1 MGLGNLSVIIGSD
14 ISGLTAGLATAQT
27 ELLETCTLMGEGI
40 ESFGAE
46 IAALSPLAGE
56 TMEGV
61 NGAFGQFAGILESA
75 LTNPLVLASA
85 AVLGIGTAAF
95 EAGETFEDASI
106 TIQRATG
113 ATGDALDAL
122 EESASNLYSS
132 LPVDMQT
139 VASTLDTLTQR
150 TGLTGDALDDLATT
164 FINLGIDTGQSSSE
178 MAQSFTGMAKMWQ
191 LDGDQMTEVAN
202 QLYVVFQK
210 TGAPIPALVDSLS
223 SAGPVLQA
231 LGFSIQDA
239 AAMMGS
245 FNDQNVTAQ
254 QVTAGLRTL
263 YKQMTAQDIPDMG
276 AQFLYLAQNIQNAD
290 NMQDAMSEGIQIF
303 GPRGAALAAAI
314 YNGALSFDQLREAMD
329 NAGNSINDTANKTL
343 SLGQQW
349 TLLKNS
355 TEALLAPIGQ
365 FLVGAMQSL
374 VNVLQLAVQAWDNF
388 KARAELIGL
397 LIGSVTGN
405 WSTFVSAVTSGNDA
419 TNKATVGM
427 GAMGQGMAAA
437 GLAAAGLATATN
449 SDTTATIGNTTAKNQ
464 GFQTSTQLA
473 AAKKA
478 EAAAVKANAEQV
490 SYETAVDT
498 INNQILADRNKTI
511 DQFTARM
518 TAIVSGLQMWT
529 QQDVNWGNVTEGV
542 YEQAVADVLDYQ
554 NSVVQAYQF
563 TGNAAL
569 QYMNSV
575 IGWNNLMVA
584 NGLQSTQQTYSN
596 LEQAYDAYTQLAYQY
611 YAGLTSNDND
621 FYNATTQKL
630 AQLKAYAAANWQGM
644 TQDQQTQLTAQIQQT
659 QDAYDQIVQTTSGHL
674 DQINAAYA
682 QLGLKTAAQLQTQ
695 VTNNAAALD
704 TILADTNSTTTQQLQ
719 AEIAYYKSVL
729 ALDQQTNS
737 SMVSNDQAALA
748 ALEAQLNNAAGP
760 SGLMTQTWDS
770 FWKDI
775 QGQEKQFGSVI
786 ANDLFSGSGSV
797 LQRLGAAFQTIGE
810 DIAKSMITAPIQT
823 LVDYISKNLIN
834 GTLFSQL
841 GSLFTS
847 FGTTVSNVFGGIQ
860 QDFQNLVNWI
870 GGGSGVGATGQTP
883 GISLPG
889 VGSIIP
895 GSSSTGSIDVT
906 GGGLAGAGTGADS
919 TAGLGGLAGDAGDAG
934 DAGLSA
940 SIGDAGDAGLGDV
953 TSSLSGSFSSAF
965 SSIAGAITG
974 AIGGIIGGAISAI
987 TTVIEA
993 HDQDKIFENIQTDT
1007 DLLRQYAGPGGW
1019 MPAYRDWTMNWLW
1032 ADLLPALVAIDTN
1045 AFNLLQFTETWVV
1058 DNCLQ
1063 PMQKSLA
1070 SLDTNVAKLASQ
1082 TWTMTNNWSVSID
1095 DVNSMATDIAQA
1107 ILTQLQL
1114 AGLKVA
1120 SGTGG

>member
-14 ISGLTAGLATAQT
+14 ISGLTQGLATAQT

-61 NGAFGQFAGILESA
+61 NGAFGQFAGILEA
-75 LTNPLVLASA
+75 GLTNPLLLASA

-365 FLVGAMQSL
+365 FLVGAMQAL

-437 GLAAAGLATATN
+437 GLAAAGLSTATN

-518 TAIVSGLQMWT
+518 TAIVTGLQMWT
-529 QQDVNWGNVTEGV
+529 QQDVNWGNVTAGV

-737 SMVSNDQAALA
+737 ALVSNDQATLT
-748 ALEAQLNNAAGP
+748 ALEAQLNGAAGP
-760 SGLMTQTWDS
+760 SGTMTQIWGD
-770 FWKDI
+770 FGKDLMS
-775 QGQEKQFGSVI
+775 QEKQWGSTI
-786 ANDLFSGSGSV
+786 ANDLFNGSGSV
-797 LQRLGAAFQTIGE
+797 LQRLGSAMETIGE
-810 DIAKSMITAPIQT
+810 GIAKAFITAPIQVFT
-823 LVDYISKNLIN
+823 DYIVKNLLN
-834 GTLFSQL
+834 GTLFS
-841 GSLFTS
+841 SLASAFQGL
-847 FGTTVSNVFGGIQ
+847 GTTISGVFANATSELQSFISM
-860 QDFQNLVNWI
+860 LT
-870 GGGSGVGATGQTP
+870 GSGSSAASTAGGAA
-883 GISLPG
+883 SSA
-889 VGSIIP
+889 GSAA
-895 GSSSTGSIDVT
+895 GTAGAGAVAGASTGSISSGSIGTLDPGTAVGSSTDVGD
-906 GGGLAGAGTGADS
+906 GGVVSIGDGVSSA
-919 TAGLGGLAGDAGDAG
+919 AGDAGDAA
-934 DAGLSA
+934 DAGS
-940 SIGDAGDAGLGDV
+940 SGLLGGI
-953 TSSLSGSFSSAF
+953 SSL
-965 SSIAGAITG
+965 
-974 AIGGIIGGAISAI
+974 GGIISGAISGLVSGVITAI
-987 TTVIEA
+987 NSRIIA
-993 HDQDKIFENIQTDT
+993 SQQNKIFENIQNDT
-1007 DLLRQYAGPGGW
+1007 DLLRERLVDSHW
-1019 MPAYRDWTMNWLW
+1019 MEDYRDWTMNWLW
-1032 ADLLPALVAIDTN
+1032 TSQLPALKDIDTN
-1045 AFNLLQFTETWVV
+1045 TGNLLAFTQTWVV
-1058 DNCLQ
+1058 DNALQ
-1063 PMQKSLA
+1063 PMNTALQA
-1070 SLDTNVAKLASQ
+1070 INANVAKLASQ